1 MQPTSDIDGCADGQ
15 HQHGGHQT
23 KYDSDIAL
31 LIGPKVPQKGVWR
44 QQLAYKCRLFLAE
57 HGNHP
62 PETYRHNVRQIIEAI
77 LPQYL
82 SKRSVPFTRIRQL
95 TN

>member
-31 LIGPKVPQKGVWR
+31 LIGPKV
-44 QQLAYKCRLFLAE
+44 
-57 HGNHP
+57 
-62 PETYRHNVRQIIEAI
+62 I
-77 LPQYL
+77 
-82 SKRSVPFTRIRQL
+82 
-95 TN
+95 